1 MIHSAHVQIVPVLQD
16 NYAYIIESDG
26 VYAVVDPGE
35 AGPVIEALQKNKL
48 SAILLTHHHGDH
60 IGGAAELKKRYSAA
74 IIAPAAE
81 EHRIQDIDVMVREG
95 DIYTVGQTEFHV
107 IETPGHTAGH
117 VCFYAPA
124 EKFLFSADTLFSLGC
139 GRLFEG
145 TAEQMW
151 ESLQKLAALP
161 DDTLVYCG
169 HEYTAANARF
179 ALGVEP
185 DNKDLKDRAA
195 AVTALRAANRPTV
208 PVHLGLEKQTNPFLR
223 AGSAARFGALR
234 MAKDNS

>member
-179 ALGVEP
+179 ALDVEP
-185 DNKDLKDRAA
+185 DNKDLIYRAA
-195 AVTALRAANRPTV
+195 AVT
-208 PVHLGLEKQTNPFLR
+208 
-223 AGSAARFGALR
+223 
-234 MAKDNS
+234 